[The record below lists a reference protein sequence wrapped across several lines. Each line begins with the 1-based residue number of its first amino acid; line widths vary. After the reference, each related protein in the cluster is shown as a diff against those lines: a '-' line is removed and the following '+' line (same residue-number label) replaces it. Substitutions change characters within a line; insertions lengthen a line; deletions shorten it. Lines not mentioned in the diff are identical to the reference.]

1 MRFRGGDIARASGS
15 RGLNINSNLELAPIE
30 IQQLPEA
37 AVYTEKSGNT
47 AEAQFAKPLKVLTP
61 NNFKYNKVQRKS
73 FLKNNMRG
81 FAHITKINRPLSMN
95 NKKSSSLMN
104 KIKTTLRI
112 SGGKKRS
119 KKTLRRQASRGGR
132 SMVGLWPTRR
142 RR

>member
-37 AVYTEKSGNT
+37 AVYAEKSGNT
-47 AEAQFAKPLKVLTP
+47 AEVQFAKQLKQLST
-61 NNFKYNKVQRKS
+61 NNFKYNTIRPTS
-73 FLKNNMRG
+73 SLTNNARR
-81 FAHITKINRPLSMN
+81 FAHSQKINRLSSMN

-104 KIKTTLRI
+104 KIKSTLRI

-119 KKTLRRQASRGGR
+119 KKTLRRQA
-132 SMVGLWPTRR
+132 
-142 RR
+142 

>member
-1 MRFRGGDIARASGS
+1 MRFRGGDIARESGS
-15 RGLNINSNLELAPIE
+15 RGLNVNSNLELAPIE

-37 AVYTEKSGNT
+37 AIYTEKSNK
-47 AEAQFAKPLKVLTP
+47 AAVQPLKALKIQ
-61 NNFKYNKVQRKS
+61 NFKYNTIKRTSSLANNASRFVNPIESNRPRSVNNTLRKS
-73 FLKNNMRG
+73 
-81 FAHITKINRPLSMN
+81 INKQKMVFGQ
-95 NKKSSSLMN
+95 
-104 KIKTTLRI
+104 